1 MTKFMQLIH
10 SEKYIY
16 VGIYS
21 SKTKEI
27 SLDECKITYVL
38 IEIWRTNQQQM
49 PTFGVN
55 FSQLF
60 GWLVVSSILALHVKV
75 SLN

>member
-1 MTKFMQLIH
+1 MQLIH

-38 IEIWRTNQQQM
+38 IEI
-49 PTFGVN
+49 
-55 FSQLF
+55 
-60 GWLVVSSILALHVKV
+60 
-75 SLN
+75 